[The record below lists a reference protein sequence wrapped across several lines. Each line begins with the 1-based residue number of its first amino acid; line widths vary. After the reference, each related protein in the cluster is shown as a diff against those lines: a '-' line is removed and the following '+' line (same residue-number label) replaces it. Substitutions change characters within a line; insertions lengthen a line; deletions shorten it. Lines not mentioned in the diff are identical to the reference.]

1 MKIFGSDTTRLVI
14 SNEEMNDTMKTIKS
28 LEESGLLI
36 KDISIT
42 IKKEAKEKKEGFL
55 GILLGT

>member
-1 MKIFGSDTTRLVI
+1 
-14 SNEEMNDTMKTIKS
+14 MNDTMKTIKS

-36 KDISIT
+36 KDISVT

-55 GILLGT
+55 GISLGT

>member
-55 GILLGT
+55 GILLDT

>member
-28 LEESGLLI
+28 IEESGLLI
-36 KDISIT
+36 KDISVT